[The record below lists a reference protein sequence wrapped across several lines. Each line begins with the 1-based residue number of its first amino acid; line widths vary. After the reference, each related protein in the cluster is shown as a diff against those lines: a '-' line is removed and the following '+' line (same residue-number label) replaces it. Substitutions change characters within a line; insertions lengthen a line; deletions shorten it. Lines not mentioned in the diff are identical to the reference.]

1 MSNLSPKSPIGE
13 IQLVF
18 VSRHIWQE
26 VSDSESTT
34 NFGKCN
40 NTGGI
45 ERFSAREIFE
55 KILKVSHFYLG
66 FSLHKNNNQ
75 IKHIQRVSLEFSE
88 LASENL
94 DKSLKDTENSDK
106 ML

>member
-1 MSNLSPKSPIGE
+1 LYDI
-13 IQLVF
+13 
-18 VSRHIWQE
+18 
-26 VSDSESTT
+26 
-34 NFGKCN
+34 
-40 NTGGI
+40 TGGI
-45 ERFSAREIFE
+45 ERSSAREIFG

-66 FSLHKNNNQ
+66 FSLYKNNNQ
-75 IKHIQRVSLEFSE
+75 IKHIHRVSLEFSE